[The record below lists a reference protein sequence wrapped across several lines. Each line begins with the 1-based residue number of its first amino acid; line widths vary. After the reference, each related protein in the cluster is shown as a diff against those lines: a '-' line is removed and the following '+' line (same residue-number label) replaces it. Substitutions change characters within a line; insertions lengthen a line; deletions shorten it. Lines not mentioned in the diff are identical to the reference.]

1 MCIRERDDTD
11 GDGIGDNAD
20 QDDDGDDWSDALE
33 EMCLTDALSATSVP
47 LDTDSD
53 GICDTIDEDDDD
65 DLVPDFDDIFPL
77 DSKEW
82 EDLNNDGL
90 GDNGNPLSIFDHMVL
105 NPIPTAL
112 SVLIILVIVLTLT
125 MRRRNKKSD

>member
-1 MCIRERDDTD
+1 
-11 GDGIGDNAD
+11 
-20 QDDDGDDWSDALE
+20 
-33 EMCLTDALSATSVP
+33 MCLTDALSATSVP

-53 GICDTIDEDDDD
+53 GICDAIDDDDDD

-77 DSKEW
+77 DPKEW

-90 GDNGNPLSIFDHMVL
+90 GDNGNPLSIFDQMVL

-112 SVLIILVIVLTLT
+112 TVLMILVIFLILT
-125 MRRRNKKSD
+125 MRLRNKQPE